1 MDDPLTRRRR
11 FLQGAGVGGA
21 ALLAGCSGILDS
33 DDTDDDLA
41 DPDDTLA
48 DPGDEDD
55 SMEDDDGEDP
65 VEDDDGADPTGEDDA
80 DDGIEPGEG
89 DTREIGIVSEPD
101 EEAMIDLEA
110 EIQTGEIEQEEAIER
125 QQEIIE
131 DGMHTLIDILE
142 RDTGIEVTEE
152 FPQFGAILA
161 EGEPVELIDTLTSVR
176 TAALIP
182 PREFDA
188 ATQPP

>member
-1 MDDPLTRRRR
+1 MEDPLTRRRR

-33 DDTDDDLA
+33 DDTDDELA

-48 DPGDEDD
+48 DPDDEDD
-55 SMEDDDGEDP
+55 AMEDDGDDAMEGDDGE
-65 VEDDDGADPTGEDDA
+65 DPTGEDDA

-101 EEAMIDLEA
+101 EEAMIDLQVK
-110 EIQTGEIEQEEAIER
+110 IQEGEIEQEEAMEE
-125 QQEIIE
+125 QQQIIE
-131 DGMHTLIDILE
+131 DGMNTLIDILE
-142 RDTGIEVTEE
+142 RDTSIEVTEE
-152 FPQFGAILA
+152 FPEFGAVRA
-161 EGEPVELIDTLTSVR
+161 EGDPVELVDTLTSVR

-188 ATQPP
+188 AAQPP